1 MRNRL
6 CLLFL
11 ALTLLLPLVA
21 CQKQEPP
28 IGGDPLSRDEIEGAT
43 LTDALGN
50 KHFVERRARVVSCHA
65 AFADCWLLAGGTL
78 VGVTEDAADY
88 GIATEGLIAVG
99 TAHAVDRERLLA
111 AAPDYV
117 ILSADVAAHLALAE
131 TLTAL
136 RIPFG
141 LFRVDSFA
149 DYKALMT
156 EFCAV
161 TGRNDLFVQ
170 NVTVPE
176 THIAE
181 IKASVPSAAPKSVL
195 LMRAHTN
202 GIKAKRADNVAGL
215 ILQELGLR
223 NIADDT
229 PSLLEELSVEAII
242 QTDPDYIFV
251 LTMGSEE
258 GARAYLAANVESNPA
273 FVGLSAVQNGKYH
286 VLPKALF
293 HYKPNEEWD
302 ESYAYL
308 YEIIFA

>member
-1 MRNRL
+1 MRKRLFLLLLAL
-6 CLLFL
+6 CLLP
-11 ALTLLLPLVA
+11 LPA
-21 CQKQEPP
+21 CRGEEPP
-28 IGGDPLSRDEIEGAT
+28 IGGAPPSQDRLEGAI

-50 KHFVERRARVVSCHA
+50 SHFVERGARVVSCHA

-88 GIATEGLIAVG
+88 GLATEGLFIVG

-111 AAPDYV
+111 ASPDYV
-117 ILSADVAAHLALAE
+117 ILSADVTAHLALSE

-136 RIPFG
+136 RIPHG

-149 DYKALMT
+149 DYKTLMT
-156 EFCAV
+156 GFCTV
-161 TGRNDLFVQ
+161 TGRSDLFAQ
-170 NVTVPE
+170 NVTAPE
-176 THIAE
+176 SHIAE
-181 IKASVPSAAPKSVL
+181 LKASIPSTAPKTVL
-195 LMRAHTN
+195 LMRAHAN
-202 GIKAKRADNVAGL
+202 SIKAKRADNVAGL

-223 NIADDT
+223 NIADDV
-229 PSLLEELSVEAII
+229 PSLLEELSAEAII
-242 QTDPDYIFV
+242 QADPDYIFV

-273 FVGLSAVQNGKYH
+273 FAGLSAVREGRYR

-293 HYKPNEEWD
+293 HYKPNEKWD